1 MIKLENLSKK
11 FNHRAIA
18 GVHDINLQLKKGEIL
33 AIMGPNGSGKSTLL
47 NLITGKI
54 QPDSGSIQVKG
65 KTHLAHFDADVPDM
79 NVQKFLIQKTT
90 LDIDQDKKIQLSRDM
105 ADIFEFT
112 FQLRQNLSELSQ
124 GQKQKVLM
132 SSELINNPEI
142 LLLDEPF
149 NHLDPFTRHEIL
161 DSLFKYIKNK
171 EMSVIWVT
179 HDRNEAMRLADKLML
194 MNFGKVAQT
203 GLPHEVALHPKN
215 LFVAQFL
222 GYKNFIPVSR
232 SGNQWKTPW
241 GEWTLNPPMEKDEAL
256 LVIPTYAW
264 EVHEDS
270 SFRVKVLSRIMVNL
284 IWELEVEAEDK
295 KFIVHLSPS
304 HSSHMRKILNLRA
317 RVEDCFLL
325 PL

>member
-1 MIKLENLSKK
+1 MIQIENLSKK

-18 GVHDINLQLKKGEIL
+18 GVHGINLSVKKGEIL

-47 NLITGKI
+47 NLISGKI
-54 QPDSGSIQVKG
+54 SPDSGSLNISG
-65 KTHLAHFDADVPDM
+65 KTHLAHFDSDVPDM
-79 NVQKFLIQKTT
+79 NVQKFLIQKIS
-90 LDIDQDKKIQLSRDM
+90 LEIDDDKKIQLTRDM

-132 SSELINNPEI
+132 SSELINNPEV

-161 DSLFKYIKNK
+161 DSLFKYIQNK

-179 HDRNEAMRLADKLML
+179 HDRNEAMRLADRIML
-194 MNFGKVAQT
+194 MNFGKIAQL
-203 GLPHEVALHPKN
+203 GNPEEVCFSPAN

-222 GYKNFIPVSR
+222 GYKNFIPVKR
-232 SGNQWKTPW
+232 NNDLWKTPW
-241 GEWTLNPPMEKDEAL
+241 GELPFPQKIQGEEAL
-256 LVIPTYAW
+256 MVIPVNSWKMDLEST
-264 EVHEDS
+264 
-270 SFRVKVLSRIMVNL
+270 FKVKVLSKRIVNL
-284 IWELEVEAEDK
+284 LWEIEAEIGEK
-295 KFIVHLSPS
+295 RFIAQFSTSVIDQVKEETSLKPCFE
-304 HSSHMRKILNLRA
+304 N
-317 RVEDCFLL
+317 CFLI